1 MKKIL
6 NKLYSLEQLNEYESY
21 YLFKKII
28 KNKIS
33 IIKLTSILTAIK
45 VRSISICEIIGAL
58 KACHKYVIPFPKPK
72 YPYSDIAG
80 TGGDGAN
87 TINISTASAILA
99 ASLGFK
105 VIKHCNHGIS
115 SKLGSADILKQNN
128 INIKINTIQA
138 KTQLDNYHICFL
150 YAPQYHP
157 SFQVVTTIRKEL
169 NTRTIFNILG
179 PLLNPSQ
186 PNFSVIGVYSPH
198 LLLPFAKILHQLN
211 YERAIILHSGGID
224 EVTLHHATN
233 IVELKYGKIMQY
245 KLYPEDFGIN
255 RTLAHISKNNTI
267 HENCKLFDEV
277 CKGIGDITYQYLIAM
292 NTAILLKL
300 FGYENLKIN
309 TKIALKKIKS
319 GAIYQHIKKI
329 SIRDK

>member
-6 NKLYSLEQLNEYESY
+6 NKLYSLKKLNEYESY

-33 IIKLTSILTAIK
+33 TIKLTSILTAIK
-45 VRSISICEIIGAL
+45 VRPISIHEIIGAL
-58 KACHKYVIPFPKPK
+58 KACYKYVIPFPKPK
-72 YPYSDIAG
+72 YPFSDIAG

-99 ASLGFK
+99 SSFGFK
-105 VIKHCNHGIS
+105 IIKHCNHGIS
-115 SKLGSADILKQNN
+115 SQLGSADILKKNN
-128 INIKINTIQA
+128 INIKINTTQSRA
-138 KTQLDNYHICFL
+138 QLDNYHICFL

-157 SFQVVTTIRKEL
+157 SFQVVTKIRKEL
-169 NTRTIFNILG
+169 NTKTIFNILG

-186 PNFSVIGVYSPH
+186 PNFSVIGVYSKN

-211 YERAIILHSGGID
+211 YERAIILCSGGID
-224 EVTLHHATN
+224 EITLHHVTN

-255 RTLAHISKNNTI
+255 KTLACVLQNNTI
-267 HENCKLFDEV
+267 DENCKIFNDV
-277 CKGIGDITYQYLIAM
+277 CKGIGDIKYQYLIAM

-300 FGYENLKIN
+300 FGYKNLKIN
-309 TKIALKKIKS
+309 TKIALKKIQN
-319 GAIYQHIKKI
+319 GAIYKQIKKI